1 MSQKAKKALRIL
13 ILLCILIGLVALSV
27 GIMAIA
33 KQQYV
38 IATAMMPVA
47 AWQIVN
53 YKRWSKNL

>member
-38 IATAMMPVA
+38 IATAMMLVA